1 MARTVN
7 QWRSEVERELER
19 AGVED
24 LFWSFTGSTHQR
36 VTGTITVKGG
46 KRVSVSLT
54 CSVSPSDHRALY
66 RVRSD
71 IKRMVANARRMEDAA

>member
-7 QWRSEVERELER
+7 QWRDEVETELLN

-24 LFWSFTGSTHQR
+24 FVWSFTGSAHQR
-36 VTGTITVKGG
+36 VVGFVTVKGG
-46 KRVSVSLT
+46 KRVQVTLT
-54 CSVSPSDHRALY
+54 CSVSPSDYRAIY

-71 IKRMVANARRMEDAA
+71 VRRLVANARRMEEA